1 MKQPYEK
8 PKMVTE
14 AMDIG
19 LLTAGGS
26 LGLVSQLQPWFHLC
40 PQCG

>member
-14 AMDIG
+14 KVDIG
-19 LLTAGGS
+19 ILRASIGTGNNI
-26 LGLVSQLQPWFHLC
+26 
-40 PQCG
+40 